1 MKLLSLI
8 KDRILIYALGIPTW
22 LFLIWKGEI
31 YFTVFILIC
40 TVLALGEF
48 YSITEKNGAQ
58 PLRWMG
64 MVSSVF
70 IADYYY
76 RRPDII
82 LHEMQDGVIAIGGII
97 LIIILACIWEL
108 FSEKENPG
116 QNISATLAGI
126 LFIPVLLGTAIDLR
140 QFDDWAGTQL
150 TLTLVLAIWAC
161 DTIAFIIGTLFGTK
175 KIFPSVSPKKS
186 WIGSISGFIASLG
199 VFITFYRQGW
209 LGEYFSLKDA
219 IVFGVITGFFGQ
231 IGDFLESLLKRDA
244 GIKDSGTLLAGHG
257 GVLDRFDSLIFA
269 TPLSYLY
276 VHFLM
281 HF

>member
-1 MKLLSLI
+1 MNLLNMI
-8 KDRILIYALGIPTW
+8 KGRILIYILGIPAW
-22 LFLIWKGEI
+22 LFLIWKGEF
-31 YFTVFILIC
+31 YYTLFILIC

-48 YSITEKNGAQ
+48 YSIIENNGAQ

-64 MVSSVF
+64 MISAVF

-97 LIIILACIWEL
+97 VIIILTCIWEL
-108 FSEKENPG
+108 FSEKDNPG
-116 QNISATLAGI
+116 QNISATLGGI

-161 DTIAFIIGTLFGTK
+161 DTVAFILGTLFGTK

-186 WIGSISGFIASLG
+186 WIGSISGFVASLG
-199 VFITFYRQGW
+199 VFIAFHKQGW
-209 LGEYFSLKDA
+209 LGDYFSLKDA
-219 IVFGVITGFFGQ
+219 IVFGIITGFFGQ
-231 IGDFLESLLKRDA
+231 IGDFFESLLKRDA
-244 GIKDSGTLLAGHG
+244 GVKDSGTLLAGHG

-269 TPLSYLY
+269 TPLAYLY
-276 VHFLM
+276 LHFLM
-281 HF
+281 HY

>member
-1 MKLLSLI
+1 MI
-8 KDRILIYALGIPTW
+8 KGRILIYILGIPAW
-22 LFLIWKGEI
+22 LFLIWKGEF
-31 YFTVFILIC
+31 YYTLFILIC

-48 YSITEKNGAQ
+48 YSIIENNGAQ

-64 MVSSVF
+64 MISAVF

-97 LIIILACIWEL
+97 VIIILTCIWEL
-108 FSEKENPG
+108 FSEKDNPG
-116 QNISATLAGI
+116 QNISATLGGI

-161 DTIAFIIGTLFGTK
+161 DTVAFILGTLFGTK

-186 WIGSISGFIASLG
+186 WIGSISGLVASLG
-199 VFITFYRQGW
+199 VFITFHNQGW
-209 LGEYFSLKDA
+209 LGDYFSLKDA
-219 IVFGVITGFFGQ
+219 IVFGIITGFFGQ
-231 IGDFLESLLKRDA
+231 IGDFLESSLKRDA
-244 GIKDSGTLLAGHG
+244 GVKDSGTLLAGHG

-269 TPLSYLY
+269 TPLAYLY

>member
-1 MKLLSLI
+1 MNLLSLI
-8 KDRILIYALGIPTW
+8 KDRILIYALGIPAW

-31 YFTVFILIC
+31 YFTMFILIC

-70 IADYYY
+70 IVDYYS

-97 LIIILACIWEL
+97 LIIILTCIWEL
-108 FSEKENPG
+108 FSKKENPA
-116 QNISATLAGI
+116 QNISTTIAGI

-161 DTIAFIIGTLFGTK
+161 DTIAFILGTLFGTK

-199 VFITFYRQGW
+199 VFITFQKLGW
-209 LGEYFSLKDA
+209 LGDYFSLKDA

-231 IGDFLESLLKRDA
+231 MGDFFESLLKRDA

-269 TPLSYLY
+269 TPLTYFY

-281 HF
+281 HL

>member
-1 MKLLSLI
+1 MNLLYMI
-8 KDRILIYALGIPTW
+8 KGRILIYILGIPAW
-22 LFLIWKGEI
+22 LFLIWKGEF
-31 YFTVFILIC
+31 YYTLFILIC

-48 YSITEKNGAQ
+48 YSIIENNGAQ

-64 MVSSVF
+64 MISAVF

-97 LIIILACIWEL
+97 VIIILTCIWEL
-108 FSEKENPG
+108 FSEKDNPG
-116 QNISATLAGI
+116 QNISATLGGI

-161 DTIAFIIGTLFGTK
+161 DTVAFILGTLFGTK

-199 VFITFYRQGW
+199 VFIAFHKQGW
-209 LGEYFSLKDA
+209 LGDYFSLKDA
-219 IVFGVITGFFGQ
+219 IVFGIITGFFGQ
-231 IGDFLESLLKRDA
+231 IGDFFESLLKRDA
-244 GIKDSGTLLAGHG
+244 GVKDSGTLLAGHG

-269 TPLSYLY
+269 TPLAYLY

>member
-8 KDRILIYALGIPTW
+8 KDRILIYALGIPAW

-70 IADYYY
+70 IADYYS

-82 LHEMQDGVIAIGGII
+82 LHEMQDGVIAIGGMI
-97 LIIILACIWEL
+97 LIIILVCIWEL
-108 FSEKENPG
+108 FSKKENPG

-161 DTIAFIIGTLFGTK
+161 DTVAFILGTLFGTK

-186 WIGSISGFIASLG
+186 WIGSISGFTASLG
-199 VFITFYRQGW
+199 VCIAFHKQGW
-209 LGEYFSLKDA
+209 LGDYFSLKDA

-231 IGDFLESLLKRDA
+231 MGDFFESLLKRDA

-269 TPLSYLY
+269 TPLTYFY

-281 HF
+281 HL

>member
-1 MKLLSLI
+1 MI
-8 KDRILIYALGIPTW
+8 KDRILIYALGIPAW
-22 LFLIWKGEI
+22 LFLIWKGDFYYTI
-31 YFTVFILIC
+31 FILIC

-48 YSITEKNGAQ
+48 YSITENNGSQ

-97 LIIILACIWEL
+97 LIIILTCIWEL

-150 TLTLVLAIWAC
+150 TLTLVIAIWAC
-161 DTIAFIIGTLFGTK
+161 DTVAFILGTLFGTK
-175 KIFPSVSPKKS
+175 KIFPSISPKKS
-186 WIGSISGFIASLG
+186 WVGSISGLVASLG
-199 VFITFYRQGW
+199 VFIAFHKQGW
-209 LGEYFSLKDA
+209 LGDYFSLKDA
-219 IVFGVITGFFGQ
+219 IVFGIITGFFGQ
-231 IGDFLESLLKRDA
+231 IGDFLESSLKRDA
-244 GIKDSGTLLAGHG
+244 GVKDSGTLLAGHG

-269 TPLSYLY
+269 TPLAYLY

>member
-1 MKLLSLI
+1 MNLLNMI
-8 KDRILIYALGIPTW
+8 KGRILIYILGIPAW
-22 LFLIWKGEI
+22 LFLIWKGEF
-31 YFTVFILIC
+31 YYTLFILIC

-48 YSITEKNGAQ
+48 YSIIENNGAQ

-64 MVSSVF
+64 MISAVF

-97 LIIILACIWEL
+97 VIIILTCIWEL
-108 FSEKENPG
+108 FSEKDNPG
-116 QNISATLAGI
+116 QNISATLGGI

-150 TLTLVLAIWAC
+150 TLTLVLAVWAC
-161 DTIAFIIGTLFGTK
+161 DTVAFFLGTLFGTK

-199 VFITFYRQGW
+199 VFIAFHKQGW
-209 LGEYFSLKDA
+209 LGDYFSLKDA
-219 IVFGVITGFFGQ
+219 IVFGIITGFFGQ

-244 GIKDSGTLLAGHG
+244 GVKDSGTLLAGHG

-269 TPLSYLY
+269 TPLAYLY